1 MNSNDASAA
10 TAIDIVDDV
19 ELLAIL
25 GLSAP
30 SSPTLCDNNTSI
42 AVLDWE
48 DMPEL
53 SEEEDEDDSNSINTN
68 NKRKYNDED
77 EDIFAEFDFVEV
89 SIQQPPEKK
98 QKTLLI
104 QQPFVSEDSESILSS
119 SPNVQLNEEDIR
131 LALDLISST

>member
-1 MNSNDASAA
+1 MNLNDAAA
-10 TAIDIVDDV
+10 TTIDIVDDV

-30 SSPTLCDNNTSI
+30 SSPTLCDNTSI

-53 SEEEDEDDSNSINTN
+53 SEEEDEDDNNSINNNNNN
-68 NKRKYNDED
+68 NKRKFNDED

-89 SIQQPPEKK
+89 SIQPPEKK

-104 QQPFVSEDSESILSS
+104 QQPFVSEDSETILS

-131 LALDLISST
+131 LALDLISSA

>member
-1 MNSNDASAA
+1 MNSNDAAA

-30 SSPTLCDNNTSI
+30 SSPTLCDNTSI

-53 SEEEDEDDSNSINTN
+53 SEEEDEDDSNSINNN
-68 NKRKYNDED
+68 NKRKFNDED

-89 SIQQPPEKK
+89 AIQPPEKK

-104 QQPFVSEDSESILSS
+104 QQPFVSEESETILSS

>member
-1 MNSNDASAA
+1 MNSNDAAA
-10 TAIDIVDDV
+10 TTIDIVDDV

-30 SSPTLCDNNTSI
+30 SSPTLCDNTSI

-53 SEEEDEDDSNSINTN
+53 SEEEDEDDNNSINNNNNN
-68 NKRKYNDED
+68 NKRKFNDED

-89 SIQQPPEKK
+89 SIQPPEKK

-104 QQPFVSEDSESILSS
+104 QQPFVSEDSETILS

-131 LALDLISST
+131 LALDLISSA